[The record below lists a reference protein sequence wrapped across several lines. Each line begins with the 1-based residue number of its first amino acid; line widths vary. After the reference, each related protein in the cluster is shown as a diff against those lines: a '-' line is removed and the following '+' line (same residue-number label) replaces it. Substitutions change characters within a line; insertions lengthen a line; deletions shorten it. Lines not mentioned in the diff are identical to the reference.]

1 VGQTDIRVG
10 AQDDSLDSVE
20 GVENR
25 EVSVSIYVPACVLA
39 AALAAGVACAEPP
52 ALRWDIVSSN
62 EFALKL
68 GGRDVW
74 RFHADPS
81 KSSKPYFDPVT
92 VAGGPSLTWARPP
105 DHPWH
110 YGLWFSW
117 KYINGVNYWEEDKG
131 QPSGK
136 TGWSVS
142 KVETQPDGCAR
153 IELALDYRPAA
164 GAEPVLREQRTI
176 SLSAPDSAG
185 SYTVDWTLVFTA
197 GGQSVALDRT
207 PLPGEPGGQ
216 SWGGYAGLSIRFA
229 RAITNVETVAS
240 TVGRVSRNAAGRLD
254 VTAAAAEQNGV
265 VDGRPYGIAI
275 LSHPSN
281 PRTPGDW
288 YPIEGKSFTYLNAA
302 FLLKSAYTLKSGETL
317 TLRYRVQ
324 VHPGRWDAEDLR
336 QAAKRYVADTAV
348 AVTDKMRVLLLTGA
362 NNHNWQETTAAL
374 TNLFAQ
380 DPRFTVAVNDR
391 PWEMKPA
398 DVQGYDLVFS
408 NWNTFG
414 KRDEEKRTFEWDE
427 ATRAA
432 FLEWVRNG
440 GGLFVLHSGGCLF
453 YDWVAFQSLTGGAWE
468 KETFHP
474 KMQTF
479 RVNLA
484 DKAHPVTR
492 GMADFE
498 TFDEPW
504 QHIGNRNPSRHV
516 LATGVVAKENGGS
529 GEPEPFAFVT
539 ELGKGRCFNLVL
551 GHNAQALGNAG
562 CRTLILRGAEWAAT
576 GSVK

>member
-1 VGQTDIRVG
+1 M
-10 AQDDSLDSVE
+10 
-20 GVENR
+20 
-25 EVSVSIYVPACVLA
+25 SIPVQSWVLV
-39 AALAAGVACAEPP
+39 AALAAGAACAEPL
-52 ALRWDIVSSN
+52 AFRWDIASSS

-68 GGRDVW
+68 GDRDVW

-81 KSSKPYFDPVT
+81 KASKPYFDPVA

-131 QPSGK
+131 QSSGK

-142 KVETQPDGCAR
+142 KVETQPDGRAR

-176 SLSAPDSAG
+176 SLSAPDAAG
-185 SYTVDWTLVFTA
+185 AYTVDWTQVFTA
-197 GGQSVALDRT
+197 GSQSVALDRT
-207 PLPGEPGGQ
+207 PLPGESGGQ
-216 SWGGYAGLSIRFA
+216 SWGGYAGLSIRFV

-240 TVGRVSRNAAGRLD
+240 TAGCVPRDAAGRLD
-254 VTAAAAEQNGV
+254 VTAAAAEQNGL
-265 VDGRPYGIAI
+265 VDSSPYGIAI
-275 LSHPSN
+275 LAHPSN
-281 PRTPGDW
+281 PRAPGDW

-302 FLLKSAYTLKSGETL
+302 FLLKSAYTLKPGETL
-317 TLRYRVQ
+317 TLRYRVC
-324 VHPGRWDAEDLR
+324 VHSGRWDAAALR
-336 QAAKRYVADTAV
+336 QAAAQYAGGVASAESI
-348 AVTDKMRVLLLTGA
+348 RVLLLTGA
-362 NNHNWQETTAAL
+362 NNHAWKETTAAL
-374 TNLFAQ
+374 MNLFAQ
-380 DPRFTVAVNDR
+380 DPRFTVAVNER

-398 DVQGYDLVFS
+398 DLQGYNLVFS

-414 KRDEEKRTFEWDE
+414 KKEEEKRAFEWNE
-427 ATRAA
+427 AMRAA

-453 YDWVAFQSLTGGAWE
+453 YDWTAFQSLTGGAWE

-504 QHIGNRNPSRHV
+504 QHIGNRNPGRRV

-551 GHNAQALGNAG
+551 GHDAQSLGNAG
-562 CRTLILRGAEWAAT
+562 CRTLVLRGAEWAAT
-576 GSVK
+576 GEVR

>member
-1 VGQTDIRVG
+1 MRVLSG
-10 AQDDSLDSVE
+10 FLVVAF
-20 GVENR
+20 
-25 EVSVSIYVPACVLA
+25 
-39 AALAAGVACAEPP
+39 AAGAACAEPP

-68 GGRDVW
+68 GDRDVW

-81 KSSKPYFDPVT
+81 KASKPYFDPVA

-131 QPSGK
+131 QSSGK

-142 KVETQPDGCAR
+142 KVETQPYGRAR
-153 IELALDYRPAA
+153 IELALDYCPAA

-176 SLSAPDSAG
+176 SLSAPDAAG
-185 SYTVDWTLVFTA
+185 AYTVDWTQVFTA
-197 GGQSVALDRT
+197 GSQSVALDRT

-240 TVGRVSRNAAGRLD
+240 TVGRVPRDAAGRLD

-265 VDGRPYGIAI
+265 IDGKPCGIAI
-275 LSHPSN
+275 LAHPSN
-281 PRTPGDW
+281 PRAPGDW

-317 TLRYRVQ
+317 TLRYRVC
-324 VHPGRWDAEDLR
+324 VHSGRWDAAALR
-336 QAAKRYVADTAV
+336 QAVA
-348 AVTDKMRVLLLTGA
+348 
-362 NNHNWQETTAAL
+362 QPE
-374 TNLFAQ
+374 
-380 DPRFTVAVNDR
+380 
-391 PWEMKPA
+391 
-398 DVQGYDLVFS
+398 
-408 NWNTFG
+408 
-414 KRDEEKRTFEWDE
+414 
-427 ATRAA
+427 
-432 FLEWVRNG
+432 
-440 GGLFVLHSGGCLF
+440 
-453 YDWVAFQSLTGGAWE
+453 
-468 KETFHP
+468 
-474 KMQTF
+474 MQTF

-484 DKAHPVTR
+484 DKTHPVTH

-504 QHIGNRNPSRHV
+504 QHIGNRNPGRRV
-516 LATGVVAKENGGS
+516 LATGIVAKENGGS

-551 GHNAQALGNAG
+551 GHDAQALGNAG
-562 CRTLILRGAEWAAT
+562 CRTLVLRGAEWAAT
-576 GSVK
+576 GEVR